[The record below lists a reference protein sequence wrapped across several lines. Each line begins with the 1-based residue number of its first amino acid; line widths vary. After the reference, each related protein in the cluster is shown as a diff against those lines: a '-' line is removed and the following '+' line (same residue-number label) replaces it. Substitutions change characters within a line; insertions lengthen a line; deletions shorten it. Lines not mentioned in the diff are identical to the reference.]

1 MAPASGAGG
10 LVPSRVQ
17 ISPPAPNFHNYQSVS
32 KYNAG
37 RIVESIKPLHPYD
50 DKSRTIHLPDDFY
63 KKFDELINTLKKM

>member
-1 MAPASGAGG
+1 
-10 LVPSRVQ
+10 
-17 ISPPAPNFHNYQSVS
+17 VS

-63 KKFDELINTLKKM
+63 KKFDELINTMFSRLVDSIVI